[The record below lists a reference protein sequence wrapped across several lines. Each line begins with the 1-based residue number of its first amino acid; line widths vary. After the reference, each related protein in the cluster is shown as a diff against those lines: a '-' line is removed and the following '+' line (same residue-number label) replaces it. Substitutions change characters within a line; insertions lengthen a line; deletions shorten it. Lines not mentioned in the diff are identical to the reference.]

1 MAKARNRL
9 TVGLIWI
16 KKLATMVMTTTIA
29 VEWWMVG
36 VNVVVTTVG
45 VNHPPL
51 FKLISCLEAVGVC
64 KGLPRFQGLVAV
76 SQKAM
81 TWMPWQCW

>member
-1 MAKARNRL
+1 MG
-9 TVGLIWI
+9 VIWI
-16 KKLATMVMTTTIA
+16 KKLATMVMTATIA

-45 VNHPPL
+45 VNHPP
-51 FKLISCLEAVGVC
+51 LISCLEAVGVC

-81 TWMPWQCW
+81 TWMPCHCQSR